1 MLAHLRP
8 AITMVAFFTLLTG
21 IIYPLAF
28 TGIAQ
33 VAAPSQANGSLI
45 SRAGVNIGSSL
56 IGQSFANDR
65 YFHGRPSAAGQNGY
79 DASSSS
85 GSNYGATSKKLL
97 DRVASDVDKLK
108 KEGATAIPA
117 DSVTA
122 SGSGLDPEI
131 SPAFAEQQVNRIA
144 ASRHATPARV
154 REILTQNVQWPL
166 FGVFGEPRVNVL
178 NVNLAL
184 DAALGSGAG

>member
-1 MLAHLRP
+1 MFAHLRP

-33 VAAPSQANGSLI
+33 VALPSRANGSII

-56 IGQSFANDR
+56 IGQSFANER

-97 DRVASDVDKLK
+97 DRVASDIDKLK

-122 SGSGLDPEI
+122 SGSGLDPDI

-144 ASRHATPARV
+144 AARHASPDKIKD
-154 REILTQNVQWPL
+154 ILTQNIDWPL
-166 FGVFGEPRVNVL
+166 LWFVGEPRVNVL